1 MSYPILHMRT
11 VRSILWQG
19 CYLPRLMRRAHLALP
34 FALLLCLPGC
44 KRKEL
49 EAELA
54 KVRDQ
59 LSATEAD
66 LASEKQSNQELRAE
80 NQSYQQRIAELEG
93 ELTALNQQ
101 IEDLAAKAGTT
112 AKELAELRAEKAKRE
127 KELAV
132 YKKLFAELK
141 ALVDAGTIQVA
152 FRKGRMVVQL
162 SNAILFDSGKSKLRP
177 EGQTAVSSLAPA
189 LGSVQRDFVVGGH
202 TDNIP
207 IKTARYPSNW
217 ELSTARAVS
226 VVKGLI
232 EAGYPAS
239 KIGAAGYAENDPVAD
254 NTTED
259 GREQNRRIEIILMP
273 NLGEIPGMKEMLKG
287 R

>member
-1 MSYPILHMRT
+1 
-11 VRSILWQG
+11 
-19 CYLPRLMRRAHLALP
+19 MRRALLALS
-34 FALLLCLPGC
+34 LGVLVVGSGC

-49 EAELA
+49 EAQLAEVQDKLA
-54 KVRDQ
+54 K
-59 LSATEAD
+59 TEAE
-66 LASEKQSNQELRAE
+66 LGKEKQSNEKLRAE
-80 NQSYQQRIAELEG
+80 NQTYQERIAELEG
-93 ELTALNQQ
+93 ELAGLNKQ

-112 AKELAELRAEKAKRE
+112 AQELAELRAEKAKRE

-132 YKKLFAELK
+132 YKDLFGQLK
-141 ALVDAGTIQVA
+141 AMVDAGTIKVA

-162 SNAILFDSGKSKLRP
+162 SNAILFDSGKSTLRA
-177 EGQTAVSSLAPA
+177 EGQQAIASLAPA
-189 LGSVQRDFVVGGH
+189 LKSVNREFLVAGH

-207 IKTARYPSNW
+207 IKTARFPSNW

-226 VVKGLI
+226 VVKGLL

-239 KIGAAGYAENDPVAD
+239 LVGGAGYAENDPVAD
-254 NTTED
+254 NTSED

-273 NLGEIPGMKEMLKG
+273 NLGEIPGMAEMLQG

>member
-1 MSYPILHMRT
+1 
-11 VRSILWQG
+11 
-19 CYLPRLMRRAHLALP
+19 MRRALLALSLS
-34 FALLLCLPGC
+34 ALVVLPGC

-49 EAELA
+49 EQQLAEVQDTLTKTEAELGRQ
-54 KVRDQ
+54 KKDNER
-59 LSATEAD
+59 L
-66 LASEKQSNQELRAE
+66 KGE
-80 NQSYQQRIAELEG
+80 NQTYQERIAELEG
-93 ELTALNQQ
+93 ELAM
-101 IEDLAAKAGTT
+101 IEKQLSDLTAKAGTT

-127 KELAV
+127 KELLV
-132 YKKLFAELK
+132 YRNLIDQLK
-141 ALVDAGTIQVA
+141 ALVDAGTINIA

-177 EGQTAVSSLAPA
+177 EGRTAIASLATA
-189 LGSVQRDFVVGGH
+189 LQSVNREFLVGGH

-226 VVKGLI
+226 VVKGI
-232 EAGYPAS
+232 IDAGYPAG
-239 KIGAAGYAENDPVAD
+239 KIGAAGYGENDPVGD
-254 NTTED
+254 NTTEE

-273 NLGEIPGMKEMLKG
+273 NLGEIPGMKEMLQGQNK